1 MTDDIQTSPGTRRTQ
16 WDKAAPGWEKH
27 GAEIR
32 DWLRHPT
39 AEMMDKAGLVAG
51 QTVLDVAAGSGD
63 QSLDLAARVG
73 PDGQVVATD
82 ISAVMLDF
90 AKANATAAGYANV
103 RTHLADAQDLR
114 LPDASF
120 DAAICRL
127 GLMFLPDPLA
137 GLREL
142 WRVLKPGGRCCT
154 LVFAGPEANPCL
166 GILMSTAMR
175 HAGLPPG
182 DPFRPGGLVSLG
194 RPGHLDDLFAAAG
207 FREVTT
213 TRIDAPI
220 NLPTVTHYLDFI
232 RDAAGPILQIMAA
245 LGPEARHAAWE
256 EMAERLAVYQTPQG
270 WSGPNTLLLTVGTH

>member
-1 MTDDIQTSPGTRRTQ
+1 MADDTQAASLTQRTQ

-27 GAEIR
+27 GPEIR
-32 DWLRHPT
+32 DWLRLAT
-39 AEMMDKAGLVAG
+39 AAMMDKAGVAPG

-73 PDGQVVATD
+73 PEGQVVATD

-90 AKANATAAGYANV
+90 AQANADAAGYRNM

-137 GLREL
+137 GLTDMGRT
-142 WRVLKPGGRCCT
+142 LKPGGRFCS

-182 DPFRPGGLVSLG
+182 DPFQPGGLVSLG
-194 RPGHLDDLFAAAG
+194 RPGHLDDLFARAG
-207 FREVTT
+207 FRDVAT
-213 TRIDAPI
+213 TRIDAPFK
-220 NLPTVTHYLDFI
+220 LPTVAHYLDFV
-232 RDAAGPILQIMAA
+232 RDSAGPILKIMAA
-245 LGPEARHAAWE
+245 LDTAAREAAWDD
-256 EMAERLAVYQTPQG
+256 MATRLAVYQTPQG
-270 WSGPNTLLLTVGTH
+270 WSGPNTLLLTVGTR